1 MGVHRKTR
9 NLELVL
15 DAFRDTQEALSA
27 HLRMDRL
34 RTYVNRSTVYRLL
47 DRLEDDGVLHSFLAS
62 ENIKFYA
69 LCRGCSQSGHVH
81 SHAHFQCTSCS
92 QVVCIEQQV
101 VVPTLNQGRVD
112 EAQVLLKGQCATCMQ

>member
-15 DAFRDTQEALSA
+15 DAFRNAQEALSVQ
-27 HLRMDRL
+27 LVMERL
-34 RTYVNRSTVYRLL
+34 PADVNRSTVYRLL
-47 DRLEDDGVLHSFLAS
+47 DRLEDDGVVHSFLAS

-69 LCRGCSQSGHVH
+69 LCKECNQSGHVH

-92 QVVCIEQQV
+92 QVVCLEQQV
-101 VVPTLNQGRVD
+101 AVPTLNQYRVD

>member
-27 HLRMDRL
+27 HLLMDRL
-34 RTYVNRSTVYRLL
+34 PAYVNRSTVYRLL
-47 DRLEDDGVLHSFLAS
+47 DRLEDDGVLHSFVAS

-69 LCRGCSQSGHVH
+69 LCRGCRQSGHFH
-81 SHAHFQCTSCS
+81 SHAHFQCNSCS

>member
-27 HLRMDRL
+27 HLLMDRL
-34 RTYVNRSTVYRLL
+34 PAYVNRSTVYRLL

-69 LCRGCSQSGHVH
+69 LCRGCNQSGHVH
-81 SHAHFQCTSCS
+81 RHAHFQCTSCS
-92 QVVCIEQQV
+92 QVVCIEQEV
-101 VVPTLNQGRVD
+101 VVPTLYQGRVD

>member
-15 DAFRDTQEALSA
+15 DAFRDAQEALSA
-27 HLRMDRL
+27 HLLMDRL
-34 RTYVNRSTVYRLL
+34 PADVNRSTVYRLL
-47 DRLEDDGVLHSFLAS
+47 DRLEDDGVVHSFLAS

-69 LCRGCSQSGHVH
+69 LCKGCAQFGHVH

-101 VVPTLNQGRVD
+101 VVPTLNQCRVD
-112 EAQVLLKGQCATCMQ
+112 EAQVLLKGQCATCMR